1 MASSDKVCLFKWL
14 EKRGRVANL
23 LANEQQPGLENV
35 DEDEDEDEKEEEI
48 EAEAEV
54 EVEVEVEVEKHRLR
68 GSSILVKTG
77 NTRLILVDPPR

>member
-35 DEDEDEDEKEEEI
+35 DEDEDEEEKEER
-48 EAEAEV
+48 V
-54 EVEVEVEVEKHRLR
+54 EVEVEVEEEKHRLR

-77 NTRLILVDPPR
+77 NTRLIPVDPPR